1 MYLGSIIDN
10 FYVYLF
16 HTESVYDKTSDN
28 IDYDISITSND
39 LSLQFSSPKRLFTF
53 IFVLWSR

>member
-1 MYLGSIIDN
+1 MYLDSIIDN

-28 IDYDISITSND
+28 TDDDIFVTSND
-39 LSLQFSSPKRLFTF
+39 LSLQLSSSKRLFTF
-53 IFVLWSR
+53 IFVL